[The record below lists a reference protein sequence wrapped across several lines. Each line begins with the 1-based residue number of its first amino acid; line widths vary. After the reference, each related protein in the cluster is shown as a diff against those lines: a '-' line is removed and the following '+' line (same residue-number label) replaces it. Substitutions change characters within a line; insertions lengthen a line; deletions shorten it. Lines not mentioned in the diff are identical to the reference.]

1 MEKTEIETLKIEE
14 AARILGIGRQKA
26 YELARSG
33 ELPVLRFGKRMVVPK
48 IALQRLLERAGMDN

>member
-1 MEKTEIETLKIEE
+1 MDKTEIETLKIEE

-33 ELPVLRFGKRMVVPK
+33 ELPVLRFGKPMVVPK

>member
-1 MEKTEIETLKIEE
+1 MDKTEIETLKIEE

>member
-1 MEKTEIETLKIEE
+1 MDKTEIETLKIEE

-33 ELPVLRFGKRMVVPK
+33 ELPVLRFGKRRVVPT
-48 IALQRLLERAGMDN
+48 IALQRLLEIAGMDN

>member
-1 MEKTEIETLKIEE
+1 MDKTEIETLKIEE

-33 ELPVLRFGKRMVVPK
+33 ELTVLRFGKRMVVPK
-48 IALQRLLERAGMDN
+48 IALQRLIERAEMDN